1 MRIASCKSRWV
12 AVLLVFGL
20 LLCGCHSDRA
30 QEEASGADPYAMQ
43 GERVSTF
50 VWPEGVRGA
59 VSLTF
64 DDARLSQADVG
75 LPLLDAYGVKATFY
89 VSPESM
95 KKRLAAW
102 KKAVA
107 DGHEIGNHSLRH
119 PCTGNF
125 PWARHKALEDYTLKQ
140 MREELE
146 AANGEVE
153 AALGIVPAT
162 FAYPCGQTYV
172 GRGKKL
178 ESYVPLVA
186 EMFVAGR
193 GWMGEG
199 ANDPV
204 FCDPA
209 QLLGVELD
217 GLDFAAAKK
226 LIDAAAKDG
235 MWLVFAGHEIGEGER
250 QTVRADTL
258 RAICEYAKDPANG
271 IWIDTVENVTRYVR
285 RAQGV
290 GMAATR

>member
-1 MRIASCKSRWV
+1 MKIASRESRWV
-12 AVLLVFGL
+12 VVVLVVGL
-20 LLCGCHSDRA
+20 LLCGCYNERA
-30 QEEASGADPYAMQ
+30 EEVASSADPYAMQ

-50 VWPEGVRGA
+50 AWPEGVRGA

-75 LPLLDAYGVKATFY
+75 LPLLDEYGVKATFY
-89 VSPESM
+89 VSPEPM
-95 KKRLAAW
+95 KKRLDAW

-107 DGHEIGNHSLRH
+107 SGHEIGNHSMRH

-140 MREELE
+140 MAEELA
-146 AANGEVE
+146 AANAEVE
-153 AALGIVPAT
+153 AAVGVRPAT

-172 GRGKKL
+172 GRGRQL

-186 EMFVAGR
+186 EMFLAGR
-193 GWMGEG
+193 GWLGEG
-199 ANDPV
+199 ANDPG

-209 QLLGVELD
+209 QLLGMELD
-217 GLDFAAAKK
+217 GLDFEAAKK

-271 IWIDTVENVTRYVR
+271 IWIDTVENVVRYVQ
-285 RAQGV
+285 RAQGQRT
-290 GMAATR
+290 AAAK

>member
-1 MRIASCKSRWV
+1 V
-12 AVLLVFGL
+12 VLVVGL
-20 LLCGCHSDRA
+20 LLCGCYNERA
-30 QEEASGADPYAMQ
+30 EEGASSADPYAMQ
-43 GERVSTF
+43 GERVNTF
-50 VWPEGVRGA
+50 AWPEGVRGA

-64 DDARLSQADVG
+64 DDARLSQPDVG
-75 LPLLDAYGVKATFY
+75 LPILDEYGVKATFY
-89 VSPESM
+89 VSPEPM

-140 MREELE
+140 MAEELE
-146 AANGEVE
+146 AANAEVE
-153 AALGIVPAT
+153 GALGVRPAT
-162 FAYPCGQTYV
+162 FAYPCGQTFV
-172 GRGKKL
+172 GRGTKL

-193 GWMGEG
+193 GWLGEG
-199 ANDPV
+199 ANDPG

-209 QLLGVELD
+209 QLLGMELD

-226 LIDAAAKDG
+226 LIDAAVEDG

-271 IWIDTVENVTRYVR
+271 IWIDTVENVARYVR
-285 RAQGV
+285 RAQSLE
-290 GMAATR
+290 MAAAQ